1 MYLRV
6 TWHWGRR
13 APLIPAVPT
22 SPDHRSCGMNRHPN
36 IDKYLKK
43 YAVSPMRPLWAASV
57 ADVDQAVVIPALAES
72 SSLFRTLSSIAV
84 NPSSELQ
91 RTLVVCV
98 VNNHR
103 PPLAAEEEIR
113 DNRVTLTILKELIL
127 GCKPSAA
134 GPAVRKGDLER
145 IVGSALRLGAIDASS
160 AGAEIPDRDGGVGTA
175 RKIGMDAV
183 LTVLGGRGPG
193 GGVICCLDADTL
205 VMENYLAAVYAH
217 FSQSGDPAAVAGY
230 AHRKPADPRLL
241 AAICCYEIFLR
252 AYVMGLS
259 FAGSP
264 FAFHAIGSTMSCTA
278 QAYAAVR
285 GMNRRTAAEDFH
297 FLDKLA
303 KLRKVG
309 HIRTTTVYPSARPSD
324 RVPFGTGQRML
335 RFMDGG
341 MDEYRL
347 HDCRIFAILREW
359 LSEMEADPDR
369 GTEAILDAARDI
381 HPGLKAYLDLSR
393 FAIDWPVIRRNCPD
407 AEHLRRQ
414 FHVWFDGLKTLRL
427 VHHLSRFAF
436 PPVPMFEGM
445 KGLLD
450 WMGETIPSITGIPAG
465 IPEPDIQFRIIEE
478 LRSRFPES

>member
-1 MYLRV
+1 
-6 TWHWGRR
+6 
-13 APLIPAVPT
+13 
-22 SPDHRSCGMNRHPN
+22 MNRLRD
-36 IDKYLKK
+36 IEKYLKK
-43 YAVSPMRPLWAASV
+43 NAVSPARPLLAASV
-57 ADVDQAVVIPALAES
+57 AGVEQAGVIPALAES
-72 SSLFRTLSSIAV
+72 SSLFRTLACIAV
-84 NPSSELQ
+84 NPPGELR

-103 PPLAAEEEIR
+103 PPVAAEEEIR
-113 DNRVTLTILKELIL
+113 DNQVTLTILKELIA
-127 GCKPSAA
+127 GRTPSAA

-145 IVGSALRLGAIDASS
+145 IAGSGLRLGCIDASS
-160 AGAEIPDRDGGVGTA
+160 ADAEIPDRDGGVGTA
-175 RKIGMDAV
+175 RKIGMDAALAV
-183 LTVLGGRGPG
+183 LNGRGPG

-205 VMENYLAAVYAH
+205 VMENYLAAVHAH
-217 FSQSGDPAAVAGY
+217 FSVTDDPAAVAGY
-230 AHRKPADPRLL
+230 AHQKPADPRLL

-264 FAFHAIGSTMSCTA
+264 YAFHAIGSTMSCTA

-309 HIRTTTVYPSARPSD
+309 HIGTTTVFPSSRPSD

-335 RFMDGG
+335 RFMNGET
-341 MDEYRL
+341 DEYRL
-347 HDCRIFAILREW
+347 YDSQIFAILREW
-359 LSEMEADPDR
+359 LAGMEADPDR
-369 GTEAILDAARDI
+369 GTEAILTAARNI
-381 HPGLKAYLDLSR
+381 HPDLKAYLDLSR

-427 VHHLSRFAF
+427 VHHLSRSAF
-436 PPVPMFEGM
+436 PPVPMFEGL

-450 WMGETIPSITGIPAG
+450 RMGKAIPSLAGIPAG
-465 IPEPDIQFRIIEE
+465 IPKPDIQFLILEE